1 MTITTRT
8 HTKDIATTAIATT
21 KAPEHTV
28 KNILS
33 LSRMM
38 QFGDSMLPVGAFA
51 FSNGLESAVQK
62 GVVHD
67 SETFRPYTHTALEQA
82 ANGYAVADVWSTP
95 SALARDL
102 EEPFRRDRAVL
113 FR

>member
-28 KNILS
+28 KNIHS

-38 QFGDSMLPVGAFA
+38 QFGDSMHPVGAFA
-51 FSNGLESAVQK
+51 FSNGQE
-62 GVVHD
+62 
-67 SETFRPYTHTALEQA
+67 
-82 ANGYAVADVWSTP
+82 
-95 SALARDL
+95 
-102 EEPFRRDRAVL
+102 
-113 FR
+113 

>member
-51 FSNGLESAVQK
+51 FSNGLESAVQ
-62 GVVHD
+62 
-67 SETFRPYTHTALEQA
+67 
-82 ANGYAVADVWSTP
+82 
-95 SALARDL
+95 
-102 EEPFRRDRAVL
+102 
-113 FR
+113 